1 MYTRYEVYMYV
12 YIHPYVHF
20 LSFYALVVVIDDWNF
35 VTCTAVSAQRRRRS
49 LVCVKMYTR
58 TQGTTIRYRSYLL
71 CVLHVM
77 YIIFFFFTYYTLVLL
92 CMYSV
97 TGYHTLGFQ

>member
-49 LVCVKMYTR
+49 LVCVKMYT
-58 TQGTTIRYRSYLL
+58 
-71 CVLHVM
+71 HVHR
-77 YIIFFFFTYYTLVLL
+77 VLL
-92 CMYSV
+92 YA
-97 TGYHTLGFQ
+97 TGPIYYVYYM

>member
-1 MYTRYEVYMYV
+1 MLKEEEDRVMCDCFVFVGVCEDV
-12 YIHPYVHF
+12 IHVYVH
-20 LSFYALVVVIDDWNF
+20 V
-35 VTCTAVSAQRRRRS
+35 
-49 LVCVKMYTR
+49 
-58 TQGTTIRYRSYLL
+58 QGTTIRYRSYLL

>member
-35 VTCTAVSAQRRRRS
+35 VTCTVSLKEEEDRVMCDCFVFVG
-49 LVCVKMYTR
+49 VCEDVIHVYVHV
-58 TQGTTIRYRSYLL
+58 QGTTIRYRYYLL
-71 CVLHVM
+71 CVLHV
-77 YIIFFFFTYYTLVLL
+77 ICI
-92 CMYSV
+92 
-97 TGYHTLGFQ
+97 